1 MLVGGTHPNVHVQA
15 FEVTVVSA
23 RDTQNERWIESAK
36 ETEGVDVDSVFQRFP
51 HGVKIMLQEPEPYSP
66 GPGPGPSPSPNP
78 NPNPNPSPTPSPTPS
93 PSPNPHQ
100 A

>member
-1 MLVGGTHPNVHVQA
+1 MLPSYSATRAHTHHAYACYLHVQA

-51 HGVKIMLQEPEPYSP
+51 HGVKIMLQEP
-66 GPGPGPSPSPNP
+66 
-78 NPNPNPSPTPSPTPS
+78 
-93 PSPNPHQ
+93 
-100 A
+100 